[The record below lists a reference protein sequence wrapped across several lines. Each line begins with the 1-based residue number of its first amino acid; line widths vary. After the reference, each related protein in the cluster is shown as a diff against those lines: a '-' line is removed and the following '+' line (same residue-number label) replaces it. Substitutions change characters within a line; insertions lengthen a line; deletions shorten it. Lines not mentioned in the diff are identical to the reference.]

1 MAIPNQLRLMAER
14 TLSLAKKV
22 VDQRL
27 IEWLSIRA
35 AEYLEEAQALEAAT
49 PPLREPGQHVVQRA
63 ERPQPKT
70 NHDDDDLLALVERR
84 TAEVRQIVA
93 QQKAR
98 IDRLKSAGL
107 NTPEVEQAEQ
117 ALLVFEV
124 DLVLF
129 DDFKVSLLR
138 MKKSLRAT
146 GT

>member
-22 VDQRL
+22 DDQRL

-98 IDRLKSAGL
+98 IERLRAGPS
-107 NTPEVEQAEQ
+107 TREVEQAEQ
-117 ALLVFEV
+117 TLRVFEV

-129 DDFKVSLLR
+129 ENLRASLLR
-138 MKKSLRAT
+138 IKKA
-146 GT
+146 

>member
-22 VDQRL
+22 DDQRL

-35 AEYLEEAQALEAAT
+35 AEYLEGAQALEAAT
-49 PPLREPGQHVVQRA
+49 PPLREPDQHVVQRA

-70 NHDDDDLLALVERR
+70 DHDDDDPLVLVERR

-98 IDRLKSAGL
+98 IERLRSAGL
-107 NTPEVEQAEQ
+107 GTSEVEQAEQ
-117 ALLVFEV
+117 MLRVFEV

-129 DDFKVSLLR
+129 EDLRASLLR
-138 MKKSLRAT
+138 MEKV
-146 GT
+146 

>member
-1 MAIPNQLRLMAER
+1 MAER
-14 TLSLAKKV
+14 TLALAKKA
-22 VDQRL
+22 DAQRL

-35 AEYLEEAQALEAAT
+35 AEYLEEAHALETAS
-49 PPLREPGQHVVQRA
+49 PPVREPGQQVVQQT
-63 ERPQPKT
+63 EQPQPAT
-70 NHDDDDLLALVERR
+70 SHDEDDPWALVERR
-84 TAEVRQIVA
+84 ATEVRQIVA